1 MRRTGLGHKV
11 VVQTPPLIRR
21 RSRFEAGPV
30 AARGIGRQRELAHDE
45 QAAVQ
50 PRTVQVLQAAVHL
63 PVCVAEDAQLEQFGQ
78 QLVALHFG
86 IALFGVQSIDKAL
99 ALHFSV
105 PVAVVMAT
113 ITGIGGGLVR
123 DVLAQRPNLL
133 LSREIYATTII
144 VGSLCYIGL
153 MALGEKTALTT
164 LGGVA
169 VTFVFRSLAI
179 YRHWRMPKWLTLRSN
194 LNG

>member
-1 MRRTGLGHKV
+1 
-11 VVQTPPLIRR
+11 
-21 RSRFEAGPV
+21 
-30 AARGIGRQRELAHDE
+30 
-45 QAAVQ
+45 
-50 PRTVQVLQAAVHL
+50 
-63 PVCVAEDAQLEQFGQ
+63 
-78 QLVALHFG
+78 
-86 IALFGVQSIDKAL
+86 
-99 ALHFSV
+99 
-105 PVAVVMAT
+105 MAT

-144 VGSLCYIGL
+144 VGSICYIGL
-153 MALGEKTALTT
+153 MELAGQSVLTT

-169 VTFVFRSLAI
+169 VTFIFRSLAI

>member
-1 MRRTGLGHKV
+1 MLTGKGKH
-11 VVQTPPLIRR
+11 
-21 RSRFEAGPV
+21 V
-30 AARGIGRQRELAHDE
+30 A
-45 QAAVQ
+45 
-50 PRTVQVLQAAVHL
+50 
-63 PVCVAEDAQLEQFGQ
+63 
-78 QLVALHFG
+78 
-86 IALFGVQSIDKAL
+86 
-99 ALHFSV
+99 
-105 PVAVVMAT
+105 
-113 ITGIGGGLVR
+113 
-123 DVLAQRPNLL
+123 NLL